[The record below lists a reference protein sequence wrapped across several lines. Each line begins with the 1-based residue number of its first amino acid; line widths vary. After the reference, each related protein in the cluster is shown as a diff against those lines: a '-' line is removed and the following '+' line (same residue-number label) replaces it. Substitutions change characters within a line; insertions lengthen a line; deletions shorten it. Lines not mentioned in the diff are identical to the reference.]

1 MPKKK
6 SRGNPNFMKSIQRP
20 VVWAVAVLFGVGI
33 IWWSVAQYIG
43 GGSQGNQQNTGAT
56 VNFSET
62 VGGLTKDGTP
72 LSDPNYWITY
82 SEYETSVRDTLT
94 NLRSQG
100 YTLDPYFE
108 MENYP
113 SEMGIRYDIF
123 MSLIDQKTLL
133 LYATE
138 NEVLP
143 TTAQVESETK
153 RIVDQYVADEET
165 RSAIIYQ
172 YGSVDAFSALIK
184 DYVATQLLTVNVA
197 NKAIPDMNS
206 RFQTFV
212 EENLEGLK
220 FDYERVDAD
229 HILVSDEASAVE
241 IKAMIENGEVSFA
254 EAATRYSIDTGTA
267 ASGGALGE
275 FRRGEMVP
283 EFEDASFDATPGVL
297 VGPVE
302 SQFGYHL
309 ILVNNKSTFDSFEEF
324 VNTPSYQTEMNQF
337 ENAEF
342 DKWIAEYRVE
352 NNLSHV
358 INDPDLQM
366 YSKYDEARRD
376 RQEAKRFLEEL
387 ESDYFDESGNVLIGE
402 SYLPVVFYTQL
413 VEDEVTNLRYQ
424 VFDLEDLEDLL
435 LALPATATSMS
446 IEDIND
452 QLETIPATNTELRSV
467 LSEAKRARE
476 YMTEFGVESLEEV
489 QEMLADK
496 RKVYDE
502 TNSRFES
509 SVRYLYSVMPNSTKV
524 VNYMYQIDGNNP
536 EVAYMYNENSYN
548 LNVRPLLE
556 NSALLDS
563 YLQYY
568 SQYFGAQARS
578 LLIDSPIQSIE
589 GDLNRKVIN
598 STEAA
603 TDLKISALYLLVD
616 IYEKMANLEQNEPL
630 MEIYLMAEK
639 HYLEKLLEFNP
650 EDETI
655 RGLIESIEFYI
666 SELNAS
672 QTIDAT
678 ETADSTEFET
688 SSDIDLDTEV
698 TPGELSVPFEIEA
711 PSQIGDV
718 DLDVTLDSE
727 GPNETNN

>member
-43 GGSQGNQQNTGAT
+43 SGSQGNQQNTGAT

-184 DYVATQLLTVNVA
+184 DYVATQLLTVNVT
-197 NKAIPDMNS
+197 NKAIPDMNN

-352 NNLSHV
+352 NNLSHM

-476 YMTEFGVESLEEV
+476 YMTEFSVESLEEV

-548 LNVRPLLE
+548 MNVRPLLE
-556 NSALLDS
+556 NPALLDS

-655 RGLIESIEFYI
+655 RSLIETIEFYI

>member
-43 GGSQGNQQNTGAT
+43 SGSQGNQQNTGAT

-352 NNLSHV
+352 NNLSHM

-688 SSDIDLDTEV
+688 SSDMDLDTEV

>member
-43 GGSQGNQQNTGAT
+43 SGSQGNQQNTGAT

-62 VGGLTKDGTP
+62 DGGLTKDGTP

-184 DYVATQLLTVNVA
+184 DYVATQLLTVNVT
-197 NKAIPDMNS
+197 NKAIPDMNN

-302 SQFGYHL
+302 SQFGYQPYTCKQQVY
-309 ILVNNKSTFDSFEEF
+309 I
-324 VNTPSYQTEMNQF
+324 
-337 ENAEF
+337 
-342 DKWIAEYRVE
+342 
-352 NNLSHV
+352 
-358 INDPDLQM
+358 
-366 YSKYDEARRD
+366 
-376 RQEAKRFLEEL
+376 RQ
-387 ESDYFDESGNVLIGE
+387 
-402 SYLPVVFYTQL
+402 
-413 VEDEVTNLRYQ
+413 LR
-424 VFDLEDLEDLL
+424 
-435 LALPATATSMS
+435 
-446 IEDIND
+446 
-452 QLETIPATNTELRSV
+452 
-467 LSEAKRARE
+467 
-476 YMTEFGVESLEEV
+476 G
-489 QEMLADK
+489 
-496 RKVYDE
+496 
-502 TNSRFES
+502 
-509 SVRYLYSVMPNSTKV
+509 
-524 VNYMYQIDGNNP
+524 
-536 EVAYMYNENSYN
+536 
-548 LNVRPLLE
+548 
-556 NSALLDS
+556 
-563 YLQYY
+563 
-568 SQYFGAQARS
+568 
-578 LLIDSPIQSIE
+578 
-589 GDLNRKVIN
+589 
-598 STEAA
+598 
-603 TDLKISALYLLVD
+603 
-616 IYEKMANLEQNEPL
+616 
-630 MEIYLMAEK
+630 
-639 HYLEKLLEFNP
+639 
-650 EDETI
+650 I
-655 RGLIESIEFYI
+655 R
-666 SELNAS
+666 
-672 QTIDAT
+672 
-678 ETADSTEFET
+678 
-688 SSDIDLDTEV
+688 
-698 TPGELSVPFEIEA
+698 
-711 PSQIGDV
+711 
-718 DLDVTLDSE
+718 
-727 GPNETNN
+727 

>member
-43 GGSQGNQQNTGAT
+43 SGSQGNQQNTGAT

-476 YMTEFGVESLEEV
+476 YMTEFSVESLEEV

-509 SVRYLYSVMPNSTKV
+509 SIRYLYSVMPNSTKV

-548 LNVRPLLE
+548 MNVRPLLE
-556 NSALLDS
+556 NPALLDS

-568 SQYFGAQARS
+568 SEYFGAQARS

-655 RGLIESIEFYI
+655 RSLIETIEFYI

-688 SSDIDLDTEV
+688 SSDIDFDTEV

-718 DLDVTLDSE
+718 DLDVSLDSE

>member
-43 GGSQGNQQNTGAT
+43 SGSQGNQQNTGAT

-184 DYVATQLLTVNVA
+184 DYVATQLLTVNVT
-197 NKAIPDMNS
+197 NKAIPDMNN

-212 EENLEGLK
+212 EENLEDLK

-476 YMTEFGVESLEEV
+476 YMTEFSVESLEEV

-548 LNVRPLLE
+548 MNVRPLLE
-556 NSALLDS
+556 NPALLDS

-655 RGLIESIEFYI
+655 RSLIETIEFYI

-718 DLDVTLDSE
+718 DLDVSLDSE

>member
-172 YGSVDAFSALIK
+172 YGSVDAFSALVK

-352 NNLSHV
+352 NNLSHM

-556 NSALLDS
+556 NPALLDS

-655 RGLIESIEFYI
+655 RGLIETIEFYI

-688 SSDIDLDTEV
+688 SSDMDLDTEV
-698 TPGELSVPFEIEA
+698 TSGELSVPFEIEA

>member
-688 SSDIDLDTEV
+688 SSDMDLDTEV
-698 TPGELSVPFEIEA
+698 TSGELSVPFEIEA

>member
-1 MPKKK
+1 
-6 SRGNPNFMKSIQRP
+6 
-20 VVWAVAVLFGVGI
+20 
-33 IWWSVAQYIG
+33 
-43 GGSQGNQQNTGAT
+43 
-56 VNFSET
+56 
-62 VGGLTKDGTP
+62 
-72 LSDPNYWITY
+72 
-82 SEYETSVRDTLT
+82 
-94 NLRSQG
+94 
-100 YTLDPYFE
+100 
-108 MENYP
+108 
-113 SEMGIRYDIF
+113 
-123 MSLIDQKTLL
+123 
-133 LYATE
+133 
-138 NEVLP
+138 
-143 TTAQVESETK
+143 
-153 RIVDQYVADEET
+153 
-165 RSAIIYQ
+165 
-172 YGSVDAFSALIK
+172 
-184 DYVATQLLTVNVA
+184 
-197 NKAIPDMNS
+197 
-206 RFQTFV
+206 
-212 EENLEGLK
+212 
-220 FDYERVDAD
+220 
-229 HILVSDEASAVE
+229 
-241 IKAMIENGEVSFA
+241 
-254 EAATRYSIDTGTA
+254 
-267 ASGGALGE
+267 
-275 FRRGEMVP
+275 
-283 EFEDASFDATPGVL
+283 
-297 VGPVE
+297 
-302 SQFGYHL
+302 
-309 ILVNNKSTFDSFEEF
+309 
-324 VNTPSYQTEMNQF
+324 MNQF

-446 IEDIND
+446 IEDING

-476 YMTEFGVESLEEV
+476 YMTEFSVESLEEV

-509 SVRYLYSVMPNSTKV
+509 SIRYLYSVMPNSTKV

-548 LNVRPLLE
+548 MNVRPLLE
-556 NSALLDS
+556 NPALLDS

-655 RGLIESIEFYI
+655 RSLIETIEFYI

-688 SSDIDLDTEV
+688 SSDIDFDTEV

-718 DLDVTLDSE
+718 DLDVSLDSE

>member
-43 GGSQGNQQNTGAT
+43 SGSQGNQQNTGAT

-184 DYVATQLLTVNVA
+184 DYVATQLLTVNVT
-197 NKAIPDMNS
+197 NKAIPDMNN

-352 NNLSHV
+352 NNLSHM

-476 YMTEFGVESLEEV
+476 YMTEFSVESLEEV

-655 RGLIESIEFYI
+655 RSLIETIEFYI

>member
-337 ENAEF
+337 ESAEF

-352 NNLSHV
+352 NNLSHM

-688 SSDIDLDTEV
+688 SSDMDLDTEV
-698 TPGELSVPFEIEA
+698 TSGELSVPFEIEA

>member
-43 GGSQGNQQNTGAT
+43 SGSQGNQQNTGAT

-184 DYVATQLLTVNVA
+184 DYVATQLLTVNVT

-476 YMTEFGVESLEEV
+476 YMTEFSVESLEEV

-548 LNVRPLLE
+548 MNVRPLLE
-556 NSALLDS
+556 NPALLDS

-568 SQYFGAQARS
+568 SEYFGAQARS

-655 RGLIESIEFYI
+655 RSLIETIEFYI

-718 DLDVTLDSE
+718 DLDVSLDSE

>member
-43 GGSQGNQQNTGAT
+43 SGSQGNQQNTGAT

-172 YGSVDAFSALIK
+172 YGSVDAFSALFK
-184 DYVATQLLTVNVA
+184 DYVATQLLTVNVT
-197 NKAIPDMNS
+197 NKAIPDMNN

-352 NNLSHV
+352 NNLSHM

-476 YMTEFGVESLEEV
+476 YMTEFSVESLEEV

-496 RKVYDE
+496 RKTYDE

-548 LNVRPLLE
+548 MNVRPLLE
-556 NSALLDS
+556 NPALLDS

-655 RGLIESIEFYI
+655 RGLIETIEFYI

-718 DLDVTLDSE
+718 DLDVSLDSE

>member
-43 GGSQGNQQNTGAT
+43 SGSQGNQQNTGAT

-476 YMTEFGVESLEEV
+476 YMTEFSVESLEEV

-548 LNVRPLLE
+548 MNVRPLLE
-556 NSALLDS
+556 NPALLDS

-568 SQYFGAQARS
+568 SEYFGAQARS

-655 RGLIESIEFYI
+655 RSLIETIEFYI
-666 SELNAS
+666 SELNAR

-688 SSDIDLDTEV
+688 SSDIDHDTEV

>member
-43 GGSQGNQQNTGAT
+43 SGSQGNQQNTGAT

-184 DYVATQLLTVNVA
+184 DYVATQLLTVNVT
-197 NKAIPDMNS
+197 NKAIPDMNN

-366 YSKYDEARRD
+366 YSKYDEARSD

-476 YMTEFGVESLEEV
+476 YMTEFSVESLEEV

-496 RKVYDE
+496 RKTYDE

-548 LNVRPLLE
+548 MNVRPLLE
-556 NSALLDS
+556 NPALLDS

-655 RGLIESIEFYI
+655 RGLIETIEFYI

-718 DLDVTLDSE
+718 DLDVSFESE
-727 GPNETNN
+727 ASGTVN

>member
-43 GGSQGNQQNTGAT
+43 SGSQGNQQNTGAT

-352 NNLSHV
+352 NNLSHM

-476 YMTEFGVESLEEV
+476 YMTEFSVESLEEV

-548 LNVRPLLE
+548 MNVRPLLE
-556 NSALLDS
+556 NPALLDS

-655 RGLIESIEFYI
+655 RSLIETIEFYI
-666 SELNAS
+666 LELNAS

>member
-43 GGSQGNQQNTGAT
+43 SGSQGNQQNTGAT

-184 DYVATQLLTVNVA
+184 DYVATQLLTVNVT
-197 NKAIPDMNS
+197 NKAIPDMNN

-212 EENLEGLK
+212 EENLEDLK

-366 YSKYDEARRD
+366 YSKYDEARSD

-476 YMTEFGVESLEEV
+476 YMTEFSVESLEEV

-655 RGLIESIEFYI
+655 RSLIETIEFYI

-718 DLDVTLDSE
+718 DLDVSLDSE

>member
-56 VNFSET
+56 VTFSET

-688 SSDIDLDTEV
+688 SSDMDLDTEV
-698 TPGELSVPFEIEA
+698 TSGELSVPFEIEA

>member
-43 GGSQGNQQNTGAT
+43 SGSQGNQQNTGAT

-184 DYVATQLLTVNVA
+184 DYVATQLLTVNVT
-197 NKAIPDMNS
+197 NKAIPDMNN

-212 EENLEGLK
+212 EENLEDLK

-352 NNLSHV
+352 NNLSHM

-476 YMTEFGVESLEEV
+476 YMTEFSVESLEEV

-655 RGLIESIEFYI
+655 RGLIETIEFYI

-718 DLDVTLDSE
+718 DLDVSLDSE

>member
-184 DYVATQLLTVNVA
+184 DYVATQLLTVNVT

-275 FRRGEMVP
+275 FGRGEMVP
-283 EFEDASFDATPGVL
+283 EFEDASFGATPGVL

-352 NNLSHV
+352 NNLSHM

-476 YMTEFGVESLEEV
+476 YMTEFSVESLEEV

-496 RKVYDE
+496 RKTYDE

-548 LNVRPLLE
+548 MNVRPLLE
-556 NSALLDS
+556 NPALLDS

-655 RGLIESIEFYI
+655 RSLIETIEFYI

-718 DLDVTLDSE
+718 DLDVSLDSE

>member
-43 GGSQGNQQNTGAT
+43 SGSQGNQQNTGAT

-476 YMTEFGVESLEEV
+476 YMTEFSVESLEEV

-509 SVRYLYSVMPNSTKV
+509 SIRYLYSVMPNSTKV

-655 RGLIESIEFYI
+655 RSLIETIEFYI

-688 SSDIDLDTEV
+688 SSDIDFDTEV

-718 DLDVTLDSE
+718 DLDVSLDSE

>member
-43 GGSQGNQQNTGAT
+43 SGSQGNQQNTGAT

-184 DYVATQLLTVNVA
+184 DYVATQLLTVNVT
-197 NKAIPDMNS
+197 NKAIPDMNN

-309 ILVNNKSTFDSFEEF
+309 ILLNNKSTFDSFEEF

-352 NNLSHV
+352 NNLSHM

-476 YMTEFGVESLEEV
+476 YMTEFSVESLEEV

-655 RGLIESIEFYI
+655 RSLIETIEFYI

>member
-43 GGSQGNQQNTGAT
+43 SGSQGNQQNTGAT

-352 NNLSHV
+352 NNLSHM

-476 YMTEFGVESLEEV
+476 YMTEFSVESLEEV

-655 RGLIESIEFYI
+655 RSLIETIEFYI

>member
-43 GGSQGNQQNTGAT
+43 SGSQENQQNTGAT
-56 VNFSET
+56 VTFSET

-184 DYVATQLLTVNVA
+184 DYVATQLLTVNVT
-197 NKAIPDMNS
+197 NKAIPDMNN

-476 YMTEFGVESLEEV
+476 YMTEFSVESLEEV

-496 RKVYDE
+496 RKTYDE

-548 LNVRPLLE
+548 MNVRPLLE
-556 NSALLDS
+556 NPALLDS

-655 RGLIESIEFYI
+655 RSLIETIEFYI

-718 DLDVTLDSE
+718 DLDVSLDSE

>member
-267 ASGGALGE
+267 ASGGALGQ

-352 NNLSHV
+352 NNLSHM

-688 SSDIDLDTEV
+688 SSDMDLDTEV
-698 TPGELSVPFEIEA
+698 TSGELSVPFEIEA

>member
-352 NNLSHV
+352 NNLSHM
-358 INDPDLQM
+358 INDPDLEM

-376 RQEAKRFLEEL
+376 RQAAKRFLEEL

-688 SSDIDLDTEV
+688 SSDMDLDTEV
-698 TPGELSVPFEIEA
+698 TSGELSVPFEIEA

>member
-43 GGSQGNQQNTGAT
+43 SGSQGNQQNTGAT

-184 DYVATQLLTVNVA
+184 DYVATQLLTVNVT
-197 NKAIPDMNS
+197 NKAIPDMNN

-352 NNLSHV
+352 NNLSHM

-476 YMTEFGVESLEEV
+476 YMTEFSVESLEEV

-548 LNVRPLLE
+548 MNVRPLLE
-556 NSALLDS
+556 NPALLDS

-655 RGLIESIEFYI
+655 RSLIETIEFYI
-666 SELNAS
+666 LELNAS

>member
-43 GGSQGNQQNTGAT
+43 SGSQGNQQNTGAT

-342 DKWIAEYRVE
+342 DRWIAEYRVE

-476 YMTEFGVESLEEV
+476 YMTEFSVESLEEV

-548 LNVRPLLE
+548 MNVRPLLE
-556 NSALLDS
+556 NPALLDS

-568 SQYFGAQARS
+568 SEYFGAQARS

-650 EDETI
+650 EDEAI
-655 RGLIESIEFYI
+655 RSLIETIEFYI

-688 SSDIDLDTEV
+688 SSDIDHDTEV

-718 DLDVTLDSE
+718 DLDVSLDSE

>member
-352 NNLSHV
+352 NNLSHM

-688 SSDIDLDTEV
+688 SSDMDLDTEV
-698 TPGELSVPFEIEA
+698 TSGELSVPFEIEA

>member
-43 GGSQGNQQNTGAT
+43 SGSQGNQQNTGAT

-184 DYVATQLLTVNVA
+184 DYVATQLLTVNVT
-197 NKAIPDMNS
+197 NKAIPDMNN

-366 YSKYDEARRD
+366 YSKYDEARSD

-476 YMTEFGVESLEEV
+476 YMTEFSVESLEEV

-655 RGLIESIEFYI
+655 RGLIETIEFYI

-718 DLDVTLDSE
+718 DLDVSLDSE

>member
-43 GGSQGNQQNTGAT
+43 SGSQGNQQNTGAT

-184 DYVATQLLTVNVA
+184 DYVATQLLTVNVT
-197 NKAIPDMNS
+197 NKAIPDMNN

-366 YSKYDEARRD
+366 YSKYDEARSD

-476 YMTEFGVESLEEV
+476 YMTEFSVESLEEV

-496 RKVYDE
+496 RKTYDE

-548 LNVRPLLE
+548 MNVRPLLE
-556 NSALLDS
+556 NPALLDS

-655 RGLIESIEFYI
+655 RSLIETIEFYI

-688 SSDIDLDTEV
+688 SSDIDFDTEV

-718 DLDVTLDSE
+718 DLDVSLDSE

>member
-43 GGSQGNQQNTGAT
+43 SGSQGNQQNTGAT

-352 NNLSHV
+352 NNLSHM

-548 LNVRPLLE
+548 MNVRPLLE
-556 NSALLDS
+556 NPALLDS

-568 SQYFGAQARS
+568 SEYFGAQARS

-655 RGLIESIEFYI
+655 RSLIETIEFYI

-688 SSDIDLDTEV
+688 SSDMDLDTEV
-698 TPGELSVPFEIEA
+698 TSGELSVPFEIEA

>member
-43 GGSQGNQQNTGAT
+43 SGSQGNQQNTGAT

-352 NNLSHV
+352 NNLSHM

-688 SSDIDLDTEV
+688 SSDMDLDTEV
-698 TPGELSVPFEIEA
+698 TSGELSVPFEIEA

>member
-43 GGSQGNQQNTGAT
+43 SGSQGNQQNTGAT

-184 DYVATQLLTVNVA
+184 DYVATQLLTVNVT

-446 IEDIND
+446 IEDING

-476 YMTEFGVESLEEV
+476 YMTEFSVESLEEV

-509 SVRYLYSVMPNSTKV
+509 SIRYLYSVMPNSTKV

-556 NSALLDS
+556 NPALLDS

-655 RGLIESIEFYI
+655 RSLIETIEFYI

-688 SSDIDLDTEV
+688 SSDIDFDTEV

-718 DLDVTLDSE
+718 DLDVSLDSE

>member
-43 GGSQGNQQNTGAT
+43 SGSQGNQQNTGAT

-184 DYVATQLLTVNVA
+184 DYVATQLLTVNVT
-197 NKAIPDMNS
+197 NKAIPDMNN

-337 ENAEF
+337 ESAEF

-352 NNLSHV
+352 NNLSHM

-476 YMTEFGVESLEEV
+476 YMTEFSVESLEEV

-650 EDETI
+650 EDEAI
-655 RGLIESIEFYI
+655 RSLIETIEFYI